1 MRQRITTRLALA
13 AVACLSAAPALA
25 DIEISAAGQSQTQV
39 AFDGVHELSGITFLG
54 GDQYL
59 LVADQ
64 GGLLV
69 SATIAIDLATG
80 QFATT
85 PTLDSVTA
93 LAFTGGPDLEGIAY
107 DPRDHSILVSNEAD
121 HTITRFD
128 ADDATLLGSVAVPAV
143 YLQAAGNR
151 SLEALSMDPHGHTLW
166 TSNEEALTV
175 DGPLATDSEGTLV
188 RLQQFDAQGEASA
201 QFAYR
206 TDPHRASGAS
216 QARNGVA
223 DLIALPDGRVI
234 VMERDLGG
242 GILTFQN
249 HFYLV
254 DTTDATD
261 TSDLD
266 GLIGETFT
274 AAEKTHLFTYSAG
287 FSNYEGVTLGP
298 RLDNGDY
305 ALVLVADD
313 GGGGGFNAQALTTLR
328 LSGINLPGDLDGDW
342 LVGAA
347 DLDIILAHW
356 GQTVDA
362 GVLLQGDADGN
373 ATVDQ
378 QDLDIVLTHWGDGDP
393 PEVVIPE
400 PAGLLGLG
408 AGLML
413 CGKRTR

>member
-1 MRQRITTRLALA
+1 MRQRFTSKLFHA
-13 AVACLSAAPALA
+13 AIAGLFAAPALA
-25 DIEISAAGQSQTQV
+25 EVSIASTGQSQTQV
-39 AFDGVHELSGITFLG
+39 AFDGVHQLSGITFLG

-59 LVADQ
+59 LVADKNGQ
-64 GGLLV
+64 LV
-69 SATIAIDLATG
+69 SATIDIDLSTG
-80 QFATT
+80 RFATT
-85 PTLDSVTA
+85 PTLDSVIA
-93 LAFTGGPDLEGIAY
+93 LSFTGEPDLEGIAY
-107 DPRDHSILVSNEAD
+107 DARDGSIFVSNEDD
-121 HTITRFD
+121 HTITQHNPNN
-128 ADDATLLGSVAVPAV
+128 AALLGSVAVPAV
-143 YLQAAGNR
+143 YLQASSNR
-151 SLEALSMDPHGHTLW
+151 SLEALSMDPRGHTLW

-175 DGPLATDSEGTLV
+175 DGPLSTGSDGTLV
-188 RLQQFDAQGEASA
+188 RLQQFDAQGEAVA
-201 QFAYR
+201 QFAYL
-206 TDPHRASGAS
+206 TDPHRPSGDS
-216 QARNGVA
+216 RARNGVA
-223 DLIALPDGRVI
+223 DIIALPDGRVI

-254 DTTDATD
+254 DTTNATD
-261 TSDLD
+261 VSDLD
-266 GLIGETFT
+266 GLIGETFST
-274 AAEKTHLFTYSAG
+274 VEKTHLFTYSAG

-305 ALVLVADD
+305 ALILVSDD

-328 LSGINLPGDLDGDW
+328 LSGIALPGDLDGDW

-378 QDLDIVLTHWGDGDP
+378 QDLDIVLNHWGDGDP

-400 PAGLLGLG
+400 PVGMLGLG

-413 CGKRTR
+413 CCKRTR